1 MKITEIFSFRYD
13 FCKHEKDTCV
23 KSSGMNAM
31 FDISY
36 KCEVFNSYDNYY
48 ERKNRVH
55 LYSLL
60 WVNSC
65 ASICFH
71 YMLRFLS
78 LRNKMVNLVLV
89 IKYHF
94 NFRLQFDIN
103 KKMHFLRFYRN
114 LGKRMSSINVRSG

>member
-36 KCEVFNSYDNYY
+36 KCEVSNSYDNYY

-60 WVNSC
+60 
-65 ASICFH
+65 
-71 YMLRFLS
+71 
-78 LRNKMVNLVLV
+78 
-89 IKYHF
+89 
-94 NFRLQFDIN
+94 
-103 KKMHFLRFYRN
+103 
-114 LGKRMSSINVRSG
+114 